1 MEQPVSRAT
10 VIHLEHFPAYEVPTI
25 KKNLVPNIAKYL
37 KGLLSDKLYRDGRYI
52 ELPSFSMLCKFFRCR
67 HLEIYDAFKILRTQ
81 GYDYQFSSLD
91 GAVMVWKVLSKYGD
105 SK

>member
-37 KGLLSDKLYRDGRYI
+37 KGLLSDKLYSPRSVCCANFSGAGTWKFMMPLKFYAPKDMI
-52 ELPSFSMLCKFFRCR
+52 TSFP
-67 HLEIYDAFKILRTQ
+67 A
-81 GYDYQFSSLD
+81 
-91 GAVMVWKVLSKYGD
+91 
-105 SK
+105 